1 MSKKIIK
8 LLKIKFAFLLICLSI
23 NTSVAQRNV
32 VLNLPA
38 FDKDFIHFGFYVALN
53 NLGGKLTL
61 NDQLLASDTIF
72 GVNLK
77 SYPGFTLGVV
87 TNLHIGE
94 SWDLRAMFPSLV
106 FGQRDFVYKLR
117 NEQGRFFEDKRIIES
132 TYLSIPM
139 ELRYKSDR
147 YGNFRTFVMAGGDI
161 SYDMVSQKNVAES
174 DKSVIRLNRWDYSYM
189 VGFGCEFF
197 LEYFKFTP
205 QLKWNF
211 GLTNLLINDGTPFTN
226 VIDQMKSRLFSI
238 SITFEG

>member
-1 MSKKIIK
+1 MNINTMVVHKLK
-8 LLKIKFAFLLICLSI
+8 LLFVFVFCLQSLQ
-23 NTSVAQRNV
+23 AQRNV

-53 NLGGKLTL
+53 NMGGKLTL
-61 NDQLLASDTIF
+61 NDQLFTNDTIF
-72 GVNLK
+72 GVNLQ

-117 NEQGRFFEDKRIIES
+117 NEQGRFFEDVRIIES

-139 ELRYKSDR
+139 EVRYKSDR
-147 YGNFRTFVMAGGDI
+147 YGNFRTFVMAGGDVA
-161 SYDMVSQKNVAES
+161 YDMVSQKNVTES

-211 GLTNLLINDGTPFTN
+211 GLNNLLINDGTPFTN